1 MHPTHIFHPTKKDR
15 TYLLFQIWLKR
26 DKISRLYHE
35 NKFLKSKQSEWCDE
49 RLDLLQTKYE
59 DEKTRSDDLQHKL
72 IEATNHKIELESK
85 LKARTFAA
93 GKESDETLVSELK
106 AKVSRVHSL
115 YEDELGKNKKLEES
129 IEFLSEYIFWKLRVK
144 LHLNTKKFVI
154 LRLRKE

>member
-1 MHPTHIFHPTKKDR
+1 M
-15 TYLLFQIWLKR
+15 
-26 DKISRLYHE
+26 
-35 NKFLKSKQSEWCDE
+35 
-49 RLDLLQTKYE
+49 LQTKYE